1 MFEIFEFELW
11 LDLNF
16 IEKIKR
22 KEIRNSKEKEK
33 GKGKTISA

>member
-11 LDLNF
+11 LDLNS
-16 IEKIKR
+16 IEKIK
-22 KEIRNSKEKEK
+22 KKKIRNSKEK